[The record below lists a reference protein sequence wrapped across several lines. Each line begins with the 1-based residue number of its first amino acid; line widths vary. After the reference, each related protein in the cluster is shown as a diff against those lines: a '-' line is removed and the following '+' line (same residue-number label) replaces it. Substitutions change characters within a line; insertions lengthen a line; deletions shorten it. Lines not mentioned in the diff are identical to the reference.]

1 MISLSCMMKSTSS
14 CWSVL
19 YFIYRTIYQGRAKK
33 RSVWWG
39 YPRWVAMVILHDQMT
54 EIPLLIQ
61 VIPLDSS
68 PWCNPF
74 TALHAFWSA
83 CMGCERY
90 VAPGC
95 VGDSAYVFQ
104 LEREFIRPLFQSFY
118 YIQLNIFT
126 HFIRR
131 YKDTILD
138 ILTYNLTWKKDIRRS
153 EVI

>member
-1 MISLSCMMKSTSS
+1 MYDEIYFLVLVRVVFYLQDNLPRPCQEALSLMRLSEM
-14 CWSVL
+14 
-19 YFIYRTIYQGRAKK
+19 G
-33 RSVWWG
+33 G
-39 YPRWVAMVILHDQMT
+39 YGDSAR
-54 EIPLLIQ
+54 PLLIQ